1 MVLQAGCR
9 DGCPCWFGMRGRDE
23 VGVEQEDHDKYYEEE
38 LRAEKFPPESAGD
51 NCDHG
56 DGEVWRV
63 GGVW

>member
-1 MVLQAGCR
+1 
-9 DGCPCWFGMRGRDE
+9 MRGRDE
-23 VGVEQEDHDKYYEEE
+23 VGVKQEDPDKCYEEE